1 MLGDRGSTSGGGDGA
16 AGRGEE
22 EVQHSYLY
30 FEATPL
36 PKERGRKHRGP
47 WRGRLGVRG
56 PRKISEMEESGEG
69 RASQDKE
76 MAQKRTRKEIMGL
89 GYG

>member
-1 MLGDRGSTSGGGDGA
+1 MSGDRGSTSGGGDGA
-16 AGRGEE
+16 AGRGE

-47 WRGRLGVRG
+47 WMGRLGVRG
-56 PRKISEMEESGEG
+56 PRKISKIEEWGEG

-76 MAQKRTRKEIMGL
+76 MAQKRTRREIMGL